1 MVWFCTIWSGAPAR
15 RGVHTLKFR
24 NFPVFHCLSLF
35 SSSVLWLV
43 LATILAISAF
53 AAPALAQEKP
63 SSKEPPSKIVV
74 ERVGDTAFIQVHA
87 PSFRAL
93 SPRQQALAYWLTQA
107 SIAIDPIAYD
117 QFSAYGLRQKRLL
130 EGIVAHSEEVNPFVR
145 IKIAEYAK
153 LFWANRGNHNDL
165 TSQKFLPGFAFE
177 ELARAAASAQAHGA
191 FQTAYTDLPPIKTR
205 AELRHELD
213 ELRRSLFDA
222 TFEPMTTAK
231 SPSGGQDVIQAS
243 SNTFYPGLS
252 LEDLKGFQEKY
263 PLNSRVVR
271 GADGKLT
278 EFVYRAG
285 TPDGKV
291 PPGLYAP
298 FLKKANECFEN
309 ARAYAEPAQAE
320 AIGHLIRYYQTGD
333 YAEWVAFGTAWVQ
346 NDATVDFD
354 NGFIEVYRDARG
366 AKGSSQSFVTITDKP
381 LTIAMKKLAEN
392 AAYFESKAP
401 WDAKYKLTSFKLPVV
416 KAVETL
422 IETGDFSVTTIGDN
436 LPNENEIHEK
446 YGSKNFLF
454 MGSKRALEEASG
466 RTLDEEFDAGPAEI
480 ERAAKYGTE
489 ASDLLVA
496 LHEVIGHGSGKL
508 SERVSSGAQP
518 FLKEY
523 FSTLEEGRADLMA
536 LWNVW
541 DPKLK
546 ELGLISNQEEV
557 AKAMY
562 DNAAS
567 VALVQLRRIQHGD
580 TIEED
585 HERDRQLIAH
595 YIADKVPGSIE
606 QFTRDGKTYVRV
618 ADYQKMRQGV
628 GMLLAELMRIKA
640 EGDYDAIKALVD
652 KYGVHFDSALRDQV
666 LERYRKLNLPTYF
679 AGVNAHLVAS
689 FKQSGEI
696 DKVEIHYWDDPAKQ
710 YLDYGAMWDPS
721 LNREAK
727 K

>member
-1 MVWFCTIWSGAPAR
+1 M
-15 RGVHTLKFR
+15 KFR

-35 SSSVLWLV
+35 SSSVLSLV

-205 AELRHELD
+205 ADLRHELD

-480 ERAAKYGTE
+480 ARAAKYGTE